1 MTMSAPAKKKTF
13 TVERLLKASPDKVW
27 KMWTTKEGLE
37 RWWGPEGFS
46 VQVHHLD
53 LRVGGRLEL
62 VMTTAVPEI
71 VAMLKAGG
79 MGASSSLVCTYTEL
93 ETNRRLVYQN
103 TVDFVPGV
111 PPYTATT
118 RVELTPVTGGTRLAV
133 TNDVM
138 HDAEWTERARMGWEQ
153 EIGKLEK
160 APA

>member
-1 MTMSAPAKKKTF
+1 MTAAANTQKTF
-13 TVERLLKASPDKVW
+13 TVERMLKASPERVW

-79 MGASSSLVCTYTEL
+79 MGASQSLVCTYTEI

-111 PPYTATT
+111 PPYAATT
-118 RVELTPVTGGTRLAV
+118 RVELVPVTGGTRLAV

-138 HDAEWTERARMGWEQ
+138 HDPMWTERARLGWEQ
-153 EIGKLEK
+153 ELGKLEK
-160 APA
+160 ALA

>member
-1 MTMSAPAKKKTF
+1 MTAAANTQKTF
-13 TVERLLKASPDKVW
+13 TVERMLKASPERVW

-79 MGASSSLVCTYTEL
+79 MGASQSLVCTYTEI

-111 PPYTATT
+111 PPYAATT
-118 RVELTPVTGGTRLAV
+118 RVELVPVTGGTRLAV

-138 HDAEWTERARMGWEQ
+138 HDPMWTERARMGWEQ
-153 EIGKLEK
+153 ELGKL
-160 APA
+160 ARALS